1 MIHIK
6 LVLILLLSVVY
17 YNEAK
22 VLSANDKLMWDYHYL
37 KEQQKITDIFNRP
50 HLYHTQLSCYLCIDA
65 EINKKLDLL
74 NVLSK
79 SNDQTEYV
87 NQFKPDMKLFKERFE
102 YWRNLCDKGMP
113 TNTRKTFY
121 EIYTTTHYKASLQ
134 PNKPF
139 NVEECMS
146 LFTRAEFKYMEFNK
160 IRQRYEDDYLS
171 HMIFQKQVDAN
182 VSNKNC
188 MNCIK
193 DFVNYELQRWD
204 EIETTVYSS
213 LNFGLKITAEYRDT
227 MRDIFINYNR
237 YIDAVQ
243 SWITTCS
250 STSTNDVTKNFQS
263 GPEFQKINPLISY
276 GKSERM
282 EECIYHYINEK
293 RCRNLLAS
301 TGKKVN
307 AENKVETKVTELIH
321 QITY

>member
-1 MIHIK
+1 MVHIK
-6 LVLILLLSVVY
+6 LVSILLLSVVY
-17 YNEAK
+17 YNEASEK
-22 VLSANDKLMWDYHYL
+22 SAIDKAKWEEYYL
-37 KEQQKITDIFNRP
+37 KEKQNITDILNRP
-50 HLYHTQLSCYLCIDA
+50 QLYHTQISCYLCILA
-65 EINKKLDLL
+65 EINKKIDSIKLL
-74 NVLSK
+74 SNA
-79 SNDQTEYV
+79 NDQIE
-87 NQFKPDMKLFKERFE
+87 NFNKFKSDMKLFKERFE
-102 YWRNLCDKGMP
+102 YWHNLCDKGMP

-121 EIYTTTHYKASLQ
+121 EIYTTTHYKATIQ
-134 PNKPF
+134 QKTPF
-139 NVEECMS
+139 NVEVCMQR
-146 LFTRAEFKYMEFNK
+146 FTRAESGILDFDK
-160 IRQRYEDDYLS
+160 IKQRYEDDYLS
-171 HMIFQKQVDAN
+171 HMIFQNQHNAN

-193 DFVNYELQRWD
+193 DFVNYELQRWNK
-204 EIETTVYSS
+204 IEPTVRSS
-213 LNFGLKITAEYRDT
+213 INSDKMITAEQLDT

-250 STSTNDVTKNFQS
+250 STSTYDVTKNFQS

-293 RCRNLLAS
+293 RYRNLLAS

-307 AENKVETKVTELIH
+307 AEDEVETKVSELIH

>member
-1 MIHIK
+1 MFHIK
-6 LVLILLLSVVY
+6 LVSIILLCVVY
-17 YNEAK
+17 YNEAT
-22 VLSANDKLMWDYHYL
+22 VLSAIDKAQWKLYFLNVKQH
-37 KEQQKITDIFNRP
+37 ITDLLNRS
-50 HLYHTQLSCYLCIDA
+50 HLYHTQISCYLCIDA
-65 EINKKLDLL
+65 EINKKLELINIL
-74 NVLSK
+74 
-79 SNDQTEYV
+79 SNDQREKV
-87 NQFKPDMKLFKERFE
+87 KKFKSDMTFFKERFE

-134 PNKPF
+134 PNKPL

-146 LFTRAEFKYMEFNK
+146 LFTRAELKYIEFDK

-182 VSNKNC
+182 ISNKNC

-193 DFVNYELQRWD
+193 DFVNYELQSWN
-204 EIETTVYSS
+204 EIEPTVRYFIFS
-213 LNFGLKITAEYRDT
+213 GKKITGELRDT
-227 MRDIFINYNR
+227 IRDIFINYNR

-250 STSTNDVTKNFQS
+250 STSTYDVTKNFKS
-263 GPEFQKINPLISY
+263 GPKFQEINPLISN

-293 RCRNLLAS
+293 RYRNLLAS

-307 AENKVETKVTELIH
+307 SQNEVETKVTELIR